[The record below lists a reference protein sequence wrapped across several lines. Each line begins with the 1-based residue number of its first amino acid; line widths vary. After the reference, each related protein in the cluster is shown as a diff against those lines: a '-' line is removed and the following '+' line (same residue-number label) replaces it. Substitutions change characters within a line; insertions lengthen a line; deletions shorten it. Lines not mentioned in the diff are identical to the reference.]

1 MMRRHDSSHGPR
13 MGSFLG
19 RVVPSLALVGSLAPL
34 HAALA
39 ADAVPLDF
47 TVTYHILSPS
57 PPQIPSYPPPLH
69 LPVRH
74 PAPGGRTGR
83 SLPRPGGGTRAPGG
97 LDLRN
102 VREVRTVL
110 QEAHA

>member
-39 ADAVPLDF
+39 ADPVPLHF
-47 TVTYHILSPS
+47 TFNYEYSAVDSASNDESGIKSYQIVEIENGKRTLVTGSSSSDRERL
-57 PPQIPSYPPPLH
+57 QIIEK
-69 LPVRH
+69 
-74 PAPGGRTGR
+74 
-83 SLPRPGGGTRAPGG
+83 
-97 LDLRN
+97 LDRDSAKYAS
-102 VREVRTVL
+102 TVVM
-110 QEAHA
+110 